1 MDDHSKPFKEEGA
14 KVMAATPSLASA
26 PAIAFDPSSDTAHC
40 ACGTLAE
47 LCKIHL
53 PHINIAIAARPV
65 ESAIV
70 AYLNEAAAEPWG
82 SIAVDIES
90 VDEIDVLADEL
101 PETEAHSHGRLALL
115 QDLKHLASTYF
126 AVSRAGR
133 ITVQIAFINTDMC
146 RLFHA
151 DHIDLRL
158 LCTYCGKGT
167 EWLTEGNTVRAGLG
181 KGCNDNICR
190 DRTKVRTINPF
201 SVGLLKGTRYPG
213 NASFGAVHRSPPI
226 VGSDEPWRVM
236 VKIDAIDQPSTPIRS
251 IPE

>member
-1 MDDHSKPFKEEGA
+1 
-14 KVMAATPSLASA
+14 MAATPSPTSA
-26 PAIAFDPSSDTAHC
+26 AAPDWDSFSDTAHC

-65 ESAIV
+65 EAAIV

-101 PETEAHSHGRLALL
+101 PETEAHGHGRLALVK
-115 QDLKHLASTYF
+115 DLKHLASTFF

-133 ITVQIAFINTDMC
+133 ITVSLAFINTNLC

-158 LCTYCGKGT
+158 LCTYCGRGT
-167 EWLTEGNTVRAGLG
+167 EWLTEDNTDRAGLG
-181 KGCNDNICR
+181 KGCNDTICR
-190 DRTKVRTINPF
+190 DRRKVRTIKPF
-201 SVGLLKGTRYPG
+201 SVGLLKGSRYPG

-226 VGSDEPWRVM
+226 VGSAEPWRVT
-236 VKIDAIDQPSTPIRS
+236 VKIDAIDQPSTPMRS
-251 IPE
+251 IP